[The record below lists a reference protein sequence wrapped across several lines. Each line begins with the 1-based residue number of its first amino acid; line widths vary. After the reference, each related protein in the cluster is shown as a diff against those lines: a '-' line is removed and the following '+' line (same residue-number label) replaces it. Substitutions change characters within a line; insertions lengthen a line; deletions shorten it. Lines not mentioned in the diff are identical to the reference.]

1 MQLLLFWACGMRTI
15 IYVDGFNLYY
25 RALKYNPQFKW
36 LNVKA
41 LAEDVLSS
49 ENVITAVK
57 YYTARVSARIDPDA
71 PRRQQIYFDALET
84 IPELEIF
91 QGKFLVTKPYAALAP
106 PPQNGKSPFKPWPTV
121 VRIIKTEEKG
131 SDVNLGAH
139 LVRDAF
145 TNAFD
150 VAVVLSND
158 TDLCEPIRIVVEE
171 LQKPVGIICP
181 AENVANDLQDVASFV
196 RHISHSRL
204 ARSQFPNPVVD
215 TNGQELHKP
224 TAWVEQDG
232 D

>member
-1 MQLLLFWACGMRTI
+1 MRTI

-36 LNVKA
+36 LNVRA

-49 ENVITAVK
+49 NNVITSVK

-71 PRRQQIYFDALET
+71 PRRQQIYFDALRT
-84 IPELEIF
+84 ITELEIF

-106 PPQNGKSPFKPWPTV
+106 PPQNGKPPFKPWPDV

-131 SDVNLGAH
+131 SDVNLGVH

-145 TNAFD
+145 IDSFD

-181 AENVANDLQDVASFV
+181 ADNAANDLKRVASFI
-196 RHISHSRL
+196 RHINHGRLSR
-204 ARSQFPNPVVD
+204 AQFPDPVID
-215 TNGQELHKP
+215 ANGDQLHKP
-224 TAWVEQDG
+224 SSWVEQAQE
-232 D
+232 